1 MRNLS
6 IHEVNFV
13 PKYCLAQSIMLAIF
27 LVFCA
32 ATEGCGSAKS
42 QSVND
47 LATPALTFAA
57 IANHTY
63 GDVPFQISASSASRG
78 VVVYAVISGPATISG
93 DMVTLTGTGA
103 VTLEATQTANTGN
116 TPQVATVS
124 FTVEPATPDLTFSRI
139 ANRIYPDAPFSIL
152 ASSSSAGT
160 ISYGVVSGPA
170 SISGSVVTLTG
181 IGNVTLSATQAAYSN
196 YASQTATTSFSV
208 SRPSATIFTL
218 QPQQLSGGAV
228 TLNLSGTGFVPGSVV
243 FLDGTPLATT
253 LNSSSSITAVGYLAP
268 WKAGSV
274 AVELLGADGTQEL
287 ASQSVPIAPS
297 AVTFDAAARFSTQA
311 AFGPRPDVVLHIQ
324 QIGFKAFINEQFN
337 QPIVSYSPT
346 ANVLSTF
353 LRGAENGNSL
363 LRQRVAWALQNFIVP
378 QGIFLQPSM
387 IPIESTFERDSSA
400 NFRTLM
406 SDITA
411 DANIGVFLNLIN
423 NPMPTDP
430 NIHPN
435 QNFARELMQ
444 LFTLG
449 PQRLNDDGT
458 LILNS
463 SGQPIPTYDQ
473 NTVIDLTRALT
484 GWVLPY
490 PSNPNYSFYGVD
502 YSAPLSGNE
511 SQHDH
516 TAKLLFG
523 SVVLPAGQTIEQDRD
538 AALDAIFNHP
548 NLPPFVSKLLIQHL
562 VKSDPSPAYM
572 QRISQVFEND
582 GTGVRGN
589 LAAVI
594 QAILL
599 DPEARLGDTTPTAD
613 DGFIQ
618 DPVLFQTFAVSILE
632 SQVADD
638 QQDYIPGP
646 LGEQIWQAPTVFG
659 FYSPAFAI
667 PGTSINAPEFA
678 LFNNVS
684 AIQRSQVLWGI
695 ITNTQGGFNPYTN
708 TSWLF
713 ENFTTVP
720 AMIDALDHLV
730 YYGRMSATE
739 QQVILNYCSQMNP
752 FLTTQQLQTA
762 VFLALNGDSYTVSH

>member
-1 MRNLS
+1 VL
-6 IHEVNFV
+6 
-13 PKYCLAQSIMLAIF
+13 
-27 LVFCA
+27 CA
-32 ATEGCGSAKS
+32 GTEGCGSGNS
-42 QSVND
+42 QIVND
-47 LATPALTFAA
+47 MSTSALSFAL
-57 IANHTY
+57 IPNHIY
-63 GDVPFQISASSASRG
+63 SDVPFQISASSASG
-78 VVVYAVISGPATISG
+78 GAVVYAVKSGPATISG
-93 DMVTLTGTGA
+93 DMVTLTGTGT
-103 VTLEATQTANTGN
+103 VTLEATQAANTGG
-116 TPQVATVS
+116 TPQVATAS
-124 FTVEPATPDLTFSRI
+124 FTVEPVTPVLTFSPI
-139 ANRIYPDAPFSIL
+139 ASHIYPGAPFSVL
-152 ASSSSAGT
+152 ASSTSTGS
-160 ISYGVVSGPA
+160 ISYSVISGPA
-170 SISGSVVTLTG
+170 RIYGSVVTLTG
-181 IGNVTLSATQAAYSN
+181 VGNVTLSAMQAAYSS

-208 SRPSATIFTL
+208 SSPSSGPSSVSFTV
-218 QPQQLSGGAV
+218 QPQQLSGGTV
-228 TLNLSGTGFVPGSVV
+228 TLKLLGTGFAPGSVV

-274 AVELLGADGTQEL
+274 VVELLSADGTQEL
-287 ASQSVPIAPS
+287 GSQSVPIAPT

-324 QIGFKAFINEQFN
+324 QIGFQAFINEQFS
-337 QPIVSYSPT
+337 QPIVSYSP
-346 ANVLSTF
+346 AVSSNVLSTF
-353 LRGAENGNSL
+353 LRGAEKGNSL

-378 QGIFLQPSM
+378 QGIYIQASM

-458 LILNS
+458 LILDS

-484 GWVLPY
+484 GWFLPY
-490 PSNPNYSFYGVD
+490 PSNPDYSFYGID

-511 SQHDH
+511 RQHDH

-589 LAAVI
+589 LAAVV

-599 DPEARLGDTTPTAD
+599 DPEARLGDTTAAAD

-618 DPVLFQTFAVSILE
+618 DPVLFQTFAASILE
-632 SQVADD
+632 SQLADD

-646 LGEQIWQAPTVFG
+646 LGEPIWGAPTVFG

-720 AMIDALDHLV
+720 AMVDALNHLA

-739 QQVILNYCSQMNP
+739 QQIILNYCSQMNP
-752 FLTTQQLQTA
+752 FLTTQQFQTA
-762 VFLALNGDSYTVSH
+762 VFLALNGDSYTVSQ